1 LLILERGGGFG
12 SRLSGSLISN
22 GTFYLS
28 SFFSFLLPFFG
39 FEMKL
44 SVWSSKPKNWSM
56 KNQKENLTYNLDLI
70 LLKSK
75 NLATF
80 V

>member
-1 LLILERGGGFG
+1 
-12 SRLSGSLISN
+12 
-22 GTFYLS
+22 
-28 SFFSFLLPFFG
+28 
-39 FEMKL
+39 
-44 SVWSSKPKNWSM
+44 M

-80 V
+80 VWTLHWPNNVSNSQMPMDMQI